1 MPRSYHL
8 DLHEMAQINAGTWFE
23 GSSLIPLHWRR
34 DLTAFEQSIHHI
46 LQELHNEE
54 PSKWPEIEYFQL

>member
-23 GSSLIPLHWRR
+23 GSSLIPSHWSRDQLH
-34 DLTAFEQSIHHI
+34 
-46 LQELHNEE
+46 
-54 PSKWPEIEYFQL
+54 

>member
-23 GSSLIPLHWRR
+23 GSSLIPSHNPHICQW
-34 DLTAFEQSIHHI
+34 DLDY
-46 LQELHNEE
+46 N
-54 PSKWPEIEYFQL
+54 